1 MSWNAK
7 PSATARIARRA
18 EPYRSDAMKDRFRK
32 EILPRYA
39 VPHGALMPI
48 LHEIQ
53 HQHRYIPHQAMEEIA
68 TFLGITSADVLD
80 TVSFY
85 DEFKTEPVGRC
96 VIGVCQS
103 IACEVCGHAG
113 ILDHLR
119 DTLGLEPG
127 ETDDSGTFTLL
138 TMECLGSCDTAPV
151 ALFNE
156 VLHENLTIDAV
167 DRLVAEAREKSA
179 SSARS
184 GSHHG

>member
-1 MSWNAK
+1 MSWTVK

-18 EPYRSDAMKDRFRK
+18 EPYLTPAMRTKIT
-32 EILPRYA
+32 EQILPRYA
-39 VPHGALMPI
+39 QPMGALMPI
-48 LHEIQ
+48 LHEV
-53 HQHRYIPHQAMEEIA
+53 QHRYLHIPHQAMEEVA
-68 TFLGITSADVLD
+68 ELLGITPAEVLD

-103 IACEVCGHAG
+103 IACEVCGHRE

-119 DTLGLEPG
+119 RRLDLEPG
-127 ETDDSGTFTLL
+127 ETSDDGAFTLL

-156 VLHENLTIDAV
+156 TLHEGLTIEQV
-167 DRLVAEAREKSA
+167 DRLIDAAQQA
-179 SSARS
+179 PP
-184 GSHHG
+184 GGHGHA

>member
-1 MSWNAK
+1 MSWNVK
-7 PSATARIARRA
+7 NSATARIARRT
-18 EPYRSDAMKDRFRK
+18 EPYLTEAMKTRFRE

-53 HQHRYIPHQAMEEIA
+53 HEHRYIPHQAMEEIA
-68 TFLGITSADVLD
+68 VFLGITSAEVLD

-103 IACEVCGHAG
+103 IACEVCGHAA

-119 DTLGLEPG
+119 EKLSLEPG
-127 ETDDSGTFTLL
+127 ETDDDERFTLL

-151 ALFNE
+151 ALFND
-156 VLHENLTIDAV
+156 VLHENLTIEAV
-167 DRLVAEAREKSA
+167 DRLVEEARAKLDA
-179 SSARS
+179 
-184 GSHHG
+184 GHGGHG

>member
-1 MSWNAK
+1 MSWNVK
-7 PSATARIARRA
+7 NSATARIARRA
-18 EPYRSDAMKDRFRK
+18 EPYLTDALKTRFRE

-53 HQHRYIPHQAMEEIA
+53 HEHRHIPHQAIEEIA
-68 TFLGITSADVLD
+68 AFLGITSADVLD

-103 IACEVCGHAG
+103 IACEICGHAA

-119 DTLGLEPG
+119 EKLGLEPG
-127 ETDDSGTFTLL
+127 ETDDEERFTLL

-151 ALFNE
+151 ALFND
-156 VLHENLTIDAV
+156 VLHENLSIEAV
-167 DRLVAEAREKSA
+167 DRLVEEARA
-179 SSARS
+179 NLDA
-184 GSHHG
+184 GHGGHG